1 MATIEQ
7 NLQRIISIK
16 NDVIIALK
24 RKGVTVPNNA
34 GFGNLAQLI
43 SQIQVQG
50 VCAII
55 QSLNHVSSTTNLYSV
70 TEGDSFTTTLTADE
84 NYVDLQVTV
93 EMGGT
98 DITSTAYSN
107 GTVTIGSVTGDVV
120 ITASATIRK
129 YSIVYNLTNVTSEN
143 NQLEIPVGSEF
154 ITVLTAD
161 NGYTSMHII
170 VQQGDRVIHEGDHGA
185 TEYVTIQ
192 SVTGDLIITATAISS
207 GS

>member
-1 MATIEQ
+1 MATIAE

-16 NDVIIALK
+16 DDVMIALK

-43 SQIQVQG
+43 SQIRVQG
-50 VCAII
+50 ACAII
-55 QSLNHVSSTTNLYSV
+55 QSLSHVSSTTNLYSV
-70 TEGDSFTTTLTADE
+70 TEGESFTTTLTADN

-107 GTVTIGSVTGDVV
+107 GTVTIDSVTGDVV

-129 YSIVYNLTNVTSEN
+129 YSIVYNLTNVTSN
-143 NQLEIPVGSEF
+143 NDQIEIPVGGEF
-154 ITVLTAD
+154 ITKLTVD
-161 NGYTSMHII
+161 NGYTSMHVI
-170 VQQGDRVIHEGDHGA
+170 VQQGDYILHEGDHGA
-185 TEYVTIQ
+185 TEDVTIQ
-192 SVTGDLIITATAISS
+192 SVTGNLIITATAISS